1 MYYPKSQI
9 VTDLYT
15 NGDKY
20 AFQSTPNT
28 PYIGYYYILST
39 GGIFSGRN
47 PNDGISQKLV
57 NISTKE
63 YSSGANPSPDDFSY
77 LSSEYDTIRQ
87 QNGKPQSLDSLLE
100 PKYIQPSPQY
110 PSFTRYFVKKANEL
124 QFIETN
130 SNIYNKILSKDS
142 KYNWP
147 IYIPFTILWTT
158 SGENIETVSK
168 TNKNI
173 VLLEEQRKKLYGLS
187 NYFKNYSEF
196 YR

>member
-15 NGDKY
+15 NGDQF
-20 AFQSTPNT
+20 ALQSTPNT
-28 PYIGYYYILST
+28 PYTGYYYVIST
-39 GGIFSGRN
+39 GGVFSGRN
-47 PNDGISQKLV
+47 QNDGISQKLV
-57 NISTKE
+57 TISTKE
-63 YSSGANPSPDDFSY
+63 YSRGANPSPDDFSY
-77 LSSEYDTIRQ
+77 LSSDYDNIRQ

-100 PKYIQPSPQY
+100 PKYITPSPQY
-110 PSFTRYFVKKANEL
+110 PSFTRYFVKKTNEL

-130 SNIYNKILSKDS
+130 SDIYNKILSKDNT
-142 KYNWP
+142 YNWP

-158 SGENIETVSK
+158 NGENRETVAK

-173 VLLEEQRKKLYGLS
+173 VSLEEQRKKLYGLS

>member
-20 AFQSTPNT
+20 ALQSTPNI
-28 PYIGYYYILST
+28 PYTGYYYVVST
-39 GGIFSGRN
+39 GEIFSGKN
-47 PNDGISQKLV
+47 PNDGISKRLV
-57 NISTKE
+57 TLSTKE
-63 YSSGANPSPDDFSY
+63 YSSVTTSEVNDFSY
-77 LSSEYDTIRQ
+77 LSSDYDIIRQ
-87 QNGKPQSLDSLLE
+87 QNGKPQSPSSLLE
-100 PKYIQPSPQY
+100 PKYIKPTPQY
-110 PSFTRYFVKKANEL
+110 PSFTRYFVKKTNEL
-124 QFIETN
+124 RFIET
-130 SNIYNKILSKDS
+130 SSDIYNKILSKDN

-158 SGENIETVSK
+158 NGESTITVAQI
-168 TNKNI
+168 NKNI
-173 VLLEEQRKKLYGLS
+173 VSLEEQRKKLYGLS

>member
-9 VTDLYT
+9 ITNLYT

-20 AFQSTPNT
+20 ALQRTPNI
-28 PYIGYYYILST
+28 PYTGYYYIVST
-39 GGIFSGRN
+39 GEVFSGRN
-47 PNDGISQKLV
+47 PNDGIPQRLV
-57 NISTKE
+57 SISTKE
-63 YSSGANPSPDDFSY
+63 YSSGADPDPNDFSY
-77 LSSEYDTIRQ
+77 LSSQYDTIRQ
-87 QNGKPQSLDSLLE
+87 QNGIPQSLDSLLE
-100 PKYIQPSPQY
+100 PKYIKPTPQY

-130 SNIYNKILSKDS
+130 SDIYNKILSKD
-142 KYNWP
+142 KTYNWP
-147 IYIPFTILWTT
+147 IYVPFTILWTT
-158 SGENIETVSK
+158 SGGSIETVTR